1 MNKQNVDVVE
11 SRVTARLLSLST
23 YFIAVCLVLFIAWS
37 VFTKVDEI
45 AKAKGAVIPEGD
57 RQIIQSETGGRL
69 KSILVSEGEL
79 VEKGQTLV
87 EFDSKFQNTAL
98 DELNAQRAALELTIE
113 RLNSLVEIRDP
124 DFSQY
129 ADFYPRQV
137 SQQLKQLA
145 AEKELFFQK
154 RSTVI
159 KEQAQVAAELEGL
172 QTELPVYQR
181 QLNATKQELD
191 ILIKGQK
198 AGNISKLRVLEMKQK
213 LASIEKEIQQAK
225 NQENVLK
232 RKAETVGAQ
241 LKQIGAEARV
251 QANIERSKAEADLSG
266 LRARIRSGK
275 EKVLDTVV
283 KSPVKGLVQ
292 SIPST
297 QNGGVIVPGG
307 TIAEIVPVEGK
318 ASFKARLSP
327 RDIGFVSIGQP
338 ARIKVDAFDYSRFG
352 ALKGE
357 IEKISPT
364 TSKNE
369 RGDIYYEVTV
379 SIEKSYFRDNPDAF
393 SLLPGMTGEVDI
405 TTGEKSVFQYLW
417 KPIYTNVSR
426 AFGER

>member
-1 MNKQNVDVVE
+1 MNKQNVDIIE
-11 SRVTARLLSLST
+11 SKVTARLLTLST
-23 YFIAVCLVLFIAWS
+23 YFIAVCLILFIGWS
-37 VFTKVDEI
+37 VFTNVDEI
-45 AKAKGAVIPEGD
+45 AKAKGSVIPEGE

-69 KSILVSEGEL
+69 KSILVSEGDL
-79 VEKGQTLV
+79 VVKGQTLI

-113 RLNSLVEIRDP
+113 RLNSLVETRDP
-124 DFSQY
+124 DFSKY

-154 RSTVI
+154 RSAVI

-191 ILIKGQK
+191 ILVKGQK

-225 NQENVLK
+225 GQENVLK
-232 RKAETVGAQ
+232 RKAETVVAQ
-241 LKQIGAEARV
+241 LKQLGAEARV

-266 LRARIRSGK
+266 LKARIRSGK

-297 QNGGVIVPGG
+297 QNGGVITPGG
-307 TIAEIVPVEGK
+307 TIAEIVPVDGK

-357 IEKISPT
+357 VEKISPT
-364 TSKNE
+364 TSKSE
-369 RGDIYYEVTV
+369 RGEIYYEVVV
-379 SIEKSYFRDNPDAF
+379 SVDVPYFRDNPESF
-393 SLLPGMTGEVDI
+393 SILPGMTGEVDI

-417 KPIYTNVSR
+417 KPIYTNVSV